1 MLTGLYPHK
10 HGMLV
15 NDGVSGVTSDFSTG
29 YRLIGQA
36 LAEAGYANGY
46 FGKWHCGL
54 ETLPADFGFN
64 GWSQLRYGRP
74 YQSQTYSRYLKK
86 LGLPRPR
93 VIIDWDLLNPDNEG
107 REFDLVETGWGP
119 FTAAGHLLSPLETHE
134 AQFVAHLAGEWLRQ
148 QVGVDRPFFLR
159 VDTWG
164 PHHPYHSAGRFIDS
178 ISPDAI
184 PQAPS
189 YERDYDGL
197 PLTFESC
204 RRRWND
210 GEEQRGWAFWR
221 TGLARCYEQAMVVDD
236 AFGQVLTILEEL
248 GLRESTLVIM
258 TADHGDLIAAHGD
271 LFNKDCLMVEETM
284 RVPLTISWPE
294 RISAGQSCSRLVSNM
309 DLAPTVLEAAGIASE
324 KMDGDSLLSLATGPA
339 ATWREELMCQHH
351 GGFRVEFFQRMLRWK
366 NYKYVAHLDD
376 IDELYDLA
384 QDPHELDNLIGQKNY
399 RTVMRQMQL
408 RLAQQMAHFT
418 DDSPDAQRLLAQMG
432 RWSAM

>member
-1 MLTGLYPHK
+1 
-10 HGMLV
+10 
-15 NDGVSGVTSDFSTG
+15 
-29 YRLIGQA
+29 
-36 LAEAGYANGY
+36 
-46 FGKWHCGL
+46 
-54 ETLPADFGFN
+54 
-64 GWSQLRYGRP
+64 
-74 YQSQTYSRYLKK
+74 
-86 LGLPRPR
+86 
-93 VIIDWDLLNPDNEG
+93 
-107 REFDLVETGWGP
+107 
-119 FTAAGHLLSPLETHE
+119 
-134 AQFVAHLAGEWLRQ
+134 
-148 QVGVDRPFFLR
+148 
-159 VDTWG
+159 
-164 PHHPYHSAGRFIDS
+164 
-178 ISPDAI
+178 
-184 PQAPS
+184 
-189 YERDYDGL
+189 
-197 PLTFESC
+197 
-204 RRRWND
+204 
-210 GEEQRGWAFWR
+210 
-221 TGLARCYEQAMVVDD
+221 
-236 AFGQVLTILEEL
+236 
-248 GLRESTLVIM
+248 
-258 TADHGDLIAAHGD
+258 
-271 LFNKDCLMVEETM
+271 M